1 MTVLPAHMFVDSD
14 LNGKAKLA
22 LGDLGPIVFASLDL
36 AAGAIVG
43 TNFYRLISLVWLEGE

>member
-1 MTVLPAHMFVDSD
+1 MTVLPAHMFVNSD

-43 TNFYRLISLVWLEGE
+43 THFYRLISLVWLEGQ